1 MHKLR
6 EILRLKLL
14 LGRSHRDVQRSLG
27 VSVGV
32 VSGVWSRAKA
42 LKLDWAAVD
51 AMDDDGL
58 ATRLYGPR
66 TAKGRTRPLPD
77 AAWIDIERRRPGVT
91 LELLHVEYLE
101 QYPDGYRYTAFCDYY
116 RAWLKKRRRSMRQTH
131 KAGDKAFV
139 DYSGKKPCVVDNQ
152 TGEVQPV
159 ELFVGVLG
167 ASNYT
172 FVEATET
179 QRSPDWIASHVRMLE
194 YFGGVPRALVP
205 DQLKSGVTKA
215 CRYEPKA
222 QRTYAD
228 LARHYDTAVV
238 PARPGKPKDK
248 AKVEVGVQV
257 AQRWILARLRKE
269 TFFSLAAL
277 NERIAELL
285 EDLNHRPMKSYGNVT
300 RRELFDK
307 LDRPALHPLPAD
319 RFVYAEWKTVTVN
332 IDYHVEV
339 DRHYYSVPHGLA
351 REEVE
356 ARFSATTVEILHR
369 GDRVAAHARSYKP
382 GRHTTVPDHMPKSHR
397 AHLEWTPSRL
407 IHWAATIGP
416 RTAELVRA
424 ILESRPHP
432 EQGYRSCLGILRL
445 AKRYGEERLE
455 AACSRGCAANARSY
469 RHIDSI
475 LRNGLDRVP
484 LDDGAEP
491 TTTTA
496 HENVRG
502 PGYYH

>member
-32 VSGVWSRAKA
+32 VSGVWSRANG
-42 LKLDWAAVD
+42 LELDWATVE
-51 AMDDDGL
+51 AMDDDTL

-66 TAKGRTRPLPD
+66 KAKGRNRPLPD
-77 AAWIDIERRRPGVT
+77 ATWIDIERRRPGVT
-91 LELLHVEYLE
+91 LELLHMEYLQE
-101 QYPDGYRYTAFCDYY
+101 HPDGYRYTAFCDFY

-131 KAGDKAFV
+131 KAGDKTFV
-139 DYSGKKPCVVDNQ
+139 DYSGKRPCVVDPK
-152 TGEVQPV
+152 TGEVRQV

-172 FVEATET
+172 FAEATET
-179 QRSPDWIASHVRMLE
+179 QSSPDWIASHVRMVE
-194 YFGGVPRALVP
+194 YFGGVTRAFVP
-205 DQLKSGVTKA
+205 DQLKSGVTKS
-215 CRYEPKA
+215 CRYEPEV

-228 LARHYDTAVV
+228 LARHYDTVVV
-238 PARPGKPKDK
+238 PARPKKPKDK

-257 AQRWILARLRKE
+257 AQRWIPARLRNE
-269 TFFSLAAL
+269 TFFSLVAL
-277 NERIAELL
+277 NERIDELL
-285 EDLNHRPMKSYGNVT
+285 EDLNNRPMKGYGNVS
-300 RRELFDK
+300 RRELFER
-307 LDRPALHPLPAD
+307 LDRPALQSLPAD
-319 RFVYAEWKTVTVN
+319 HFVYAEWKKVTVN

-339 DRHYYSVPHGLA
+339 DRHYYSVPHGLVH
-351 REEVE
+351 EEAEV
-356 ARFSATTVEILHR
+356 RFSAATVEVFHR
-369 GDRVAAHARSYKP
+369 GERVAAHARSYKP

-407 IHWAATIGP
+407 IHWAASIGP
-416 RTAELVRA
+416 STAVLVQA
-424 ILESRPHP
+424 ILQSRPHP

-445 AKRYGEERLE
+445 AKRYGEDRLE
-455 AACSRGCAANARSY
+455 AACKRGCAVNARSY

-475 LRNGLDRVP
+475 LKNGLDRVP

-491 TTTTA
+491 GPTA
-496 HENVRG
+496 DHENVRG